1 MPLPNTGEKLHD
13 YDLVQ
18 YSGYSP
24 PRASTI
30 YRLTEAEAHTKNQ
43 AFALNGIGRRF
54 VRIKPYKPYNSIDN

>member
-1 MPLPNTGEKLHD
+1 MQSLNTSEKVYD

-30 YRLTEAEAHTKNQ
+30 YRLTEAEAHAQNQ

-54 VRIKPYKPYNSIDN
+54 VRIQPR